1 MAEMRLS
8 QVDYVLGEDGYEMRT
23 GSPEALR
30 GVAYA
35 AEVDYEDLALRI
47 EEGNENYRVTRDRH
61 DTRHETILFNG
72 AQAGNALILKPS
84 TSFSSGLKNPG
95 NFLET
100 ALAATL
106 NPDAAYLYWGAYN
119 YPSGHLRAADRR
131 YVRRTGRYT
140 HGDGSDEDPYRAVD
154 SIKDVVEMFARQ
166 ERLPTHFVADQ
177 EAGRLVLPMMVEL
190 GTTRGAYLNGIDG
203 ISPRA
208 SYAKASFMEDVQ
220 SRIHRHRMGEGQP
233 GELTPVNIKDV
244 KHRVPTIYTGLGR
257 IAHIAPL
264 PLFLFP
270 RDDAAKANLMIAY
283 RKHNDLEDL
292 PGHAVY
298 QDMSAALQGTDVPA
312 GAEQPLITMQF
323 NRESTQHD
331 LEDCYRYGQL
341 VMNGIPEGM
350 RSPGRSVRILVGD
363 GTWTQNTDAPYD
375 SSRMQRLGLP
385 DIRHHLML
393 AGGRALDSQIFELPA
408 LGEEAA

>member
-1 MAEMRLS
+1 MS
-8 QVDYVLGEDGYEMRT
+8 QVDYVLGKDGYEMRRGT
-23 GSPEALR
+23 PETLR
-30 GVAYA
+30 GVAHA
-35 AEVDYEDLALRI
+35 AEVEYDDLVLRI
-47 EEGNENYRVTRDRH
+47 EEGNENYRVTRDRF
-61 DTRHETILFNG
+61 DTRHETVLFNG
-72 AQAGNALILKPS
+72 NRAGNALILKPS
-84 TSFSSGLKNPG
+84 TTFSSALKNPG

-106 NPDAAYLYWGAYN
+106 NPDAAYMYWGAYN
-119 YPSGHLRAADRR
+119 YPSGHLRPADRT
-131 YVRRTGRYT
+131 YVRQTGRYT
-140 HGDGSDEDPYRAVD
+140 HGDGSDQDPYRAVD
-154 SIKDVVEMFARQ
+154 SIKDVVDMFARQ
-166 ERLPTHFVADQ
+166 ERVPTHFVADQ
-177 EAGRLVLPMMVEL
+177 EAGRLVLPIMVEI

-220 SRIHRHRMGEGQP
+220 SRIRRRRMGDGQP

-257 IAHIAPL
+257 IAHLPIVPL
-264 PLFLFP
+264 VLFP
-270 RDDAAKANLMIAY
+270 RDDAAKVNLMVAY
-283 RKHNDLEDL
+283 SRHNDLDDL
-292 PGHAVY
+292 VDHAVY

-312 GAEQPLITMQF
+312 EAEQPLITMQF

-331 LEDCYRYGQL
+331 LEDCFRYGQL
-341 VMNGIPEGM
+341 VMGSIPAGM